1 MEFIECLGEKGEFS
15 IWIQVKIMIKS
26 DQKLLGILDSLIYEY
41 LLACGD
47 PLEELGGD
55 HLGDWKIEVFI

>member
-1 MEFIECLGEKGEFS
+1 VEREEFS

-26 DQKLLGILDSLIYEY
+26 DQNLLGISDSLIYEY
-41 LLACGD
+41 LRALGD